1 MVAYTA
7 IKASNSL
14 INDATAPSVS
24 VFVGGTSGI
33 GKLTLSALVS
43 TGASLRIYLV
53 GRKSSSERMQLF
65 IQELRTANPNA
76 EIVWIE
82 GEISLLADVKR
93 ICNEIKQKEEKI
105 DLLFFSA
112 GYAPMGARK
121 ETSEGLEI
129 TQSLEYYA
137 KVAFTL
143 HLMPLLEKAEAP
155 RVVAVLAGGMEK
167 VSAINVEDVEL
178 KKPGNYTFMKAR
190 PQICMLVSIGLD
202 KLASDYPHVTFIHSW
217 PGQVNT
223 GNVWRGIDN
232 PNGWLGWVVWLFL
245 EPLIRLISFSDE
257 EAGQRHLF
265 QCTSA
270 AFGGRGTSWQ
280 GKPGLNSLNAQE
292 NAVFL
297 VNYKR
302 DCTPNAKVM
311 ATLRKDARQKVWDH
325 TLKVLELYM

>member
-1 MVAYTA
+1 MVAYPA

-33 GKLTLSALVS
+33 GKLTLHALVS
-43 TGASLRIYLV
+43 TGASLRVYLV
-53 GRKSSSERMQLF
+53 GRKSSFERMQPF
-65 IQELRTANPNA
+65 IQELRTVNPKA
-76 EIVWIE
+76 EILWTE
-82 GEISLLADVKR
+82 GEVSLLADVKR
-93 ICNEIKQKEEKI
+93 ICNVIKQKEEKI

-137 KVAFTL
+137 KIAFTL
-143 HLMPLLEKAEAP
+143 HLMPLLDKAEAP
-155 RVVAVLAGGMEK
+155 RVVAVLAGGLEK
-167 VSAINVEDVEL
+167 ASKINLDDIEL
-178 KKPGNYTFMKAR
+178 KKPENYTFMKAR
-190 PQICMLVSIGLD
+190 PQNCMLVSIGLD
-202 KLASDYPHVTFIHSW
+202 KLASDHPHVTFIHSW

-223 GNVWRGIDN
+223 GNVWRGIDS

-245 EPLIRLISFSDE
+245 EPLIRLITFSDE

-280 GKPGLNSLNAQE
+280 GEVGLNSLIGQDS
-292 NAVFL
+292 AVFL
-297 VNYKR
+297 VNYKC

-311 ATLRKDARQKVWDH
+311 AELRGDARQKVWDH
-325 TLKVLELYM
+325 TRKVLEPYM